1 MSGFHARR
9 LLVATPRI
17 GDGNFERTVVL
28 LVEHNADGAFGIV
41 LNRPTP
47 LIVAEMLT
55 GWEDTPGVLHSGG
68 PVSPETLIGLASR
81 WPGCTETGWQ
91 EILGDIGS
99 VDLALGPEH
108 LPGTSDMRIF
118 FGYAGWSAK
127 QLEQEIA
134 AGAWFVVD
142 ARPDDLLCED
152 PEGLWEAVLARQAT
166 QVSWF
171 QNYPDDPR
179 AN

>member
-1 MSGFHARR
+1 MTALHARR

-28 LVEHNADGAFGIV
+28 LMEHNAEGAFGLV
-41 LNRPTP
+41 LNRPTA
-47 LIVAEMLT
+47 LVVAEMLT

-68 PVSPETLIGLASR
+68 PVSPETLIGLSTR
-81 WPGCTETGWQ
+81 WPGCSEAGWQ

-99 VDLALGPEH
+99 VDLSRGPEH
-108 LPGTSDMRIF
+108 LGGTPDVRIF
-118 FGYAGWSAK
+118 FGYAGWSSR
-127 QLEQEIA
+127 QLEQEIG

-142 ARPDDLLCED
+142 ANPGDVLCEN
-152 PEGLWEAVLARQAT
+152 PGGLWEDVLARQPN

-171 QNYPDDPR
+171 RNYPDDPR
-179 AN
+179 SN